1 MQFITTSYE
10 THATSIKLQT
20 LNIGELRIKV
30 KKKKTLKKK
39 IEEFAEYDFKFL
51 QFITS
56 LLEVLNL
63 WKKNTTRCV

>member
-30 KKKKTLKKK
+30 KKKKKKLKK
-39 IEEFAEYDFKFL
+39 
-51 QFITS
+51 
-56 LLEVLNL
+56 
-63 WKKNTTRCV
+63 